1 MLTIVFDINVLVSSL
16 IVKGKPR
23 ELWQKAKDNEF
34 TFAYSREMLSDL
46 VNVLKRQKFEKYLA
60 SGDIRLFLNDLRVT
74 GKLVPLKSKFRV
86 AAEDPDDDIIIRTA
100 YDAKANFIV
109 SGDRHL
115 LALKEFKGMRV
126 VTVDQMLMILSS
138 ERK

>member
-1 MLTIVFDINVLVSSL
+1 MLIVVFDINVLVSSL

-46 VNVLKRQKFEKYLA
+46 VKVLKRQKFEKYLTSA
-60 SGDIRLFLNDLRVT
+60 DIRLFLNDIRVA

-86 AAEDPDDDIIIRTA
+86 VAEDPDDDMIIWT
-100 YDAKANFIV
+100 YDAEANFIV

-115 LALKEFKGMRV
+115 LALEEFKGIRI
-126 VTVDQMLMILSS
+126 VTVDQMLVILSS
-138 ERK
+138 KR

>member
-60 SGDIRLFLNDLRVT
+60 SVDIRLFLNDLRVT

-115 LALKEFKGMRV
+115 LALKEFKGKRV